1 MFICGGNR
9 GWGLVTVPESW
20 NAVVVVLLIAAC
32 IFAYGV
38 HVLVHPDAGTNPSA
52 KPRGIQPPDAERTA
66 ALRERYSEL
75 ADAWQRWQETPRGPG
90 DRERLVTVEDVWGGP
105 DPGESF
111 PPRYTASHLG
121 KVTLER
127 RRYLSLEEEMTN
139 GPEVV
144 WAASPRAWA
153 SRRLDV
159 WAVHSRGWRRPRLMR
174 VWFNRE
180 RALVEIHTNRSVKVD
195 EILPSE
201 IVGFVRGYTRLGPRT
216 GVVDGL
222 RWLPEDA
229 MLMGHRPLTRTF
241 RTLTDLS
248 VVSPVG
254 SPVGDALRAGDF
266 HALTFSCSR
275 ESAGWDSVDSELR
288 VLDVAGVT
296 YQVGNALG
304 VPTVGESAA
313 PRDEAVADFSGSDS
327 SAEGPD
333 AGFDRIEPTD
343 LAVVPVDPKAVL
355 RAVAKMIELPD
366 DPRA

>member
-1 MFICGGNR
+1 MPEWLGT
-9 GWGLVTVPESW
+9 LVM
-20 NAVVVVLLIAAC
+20 VLLIIAC
-32 IFAYGV
+32 LFAYGA
-38 HVLVHPDAGTNPSA
+38 HVLTCPDAGKRPDVR
-52 KPRGIQPPDAERTA
+52 PRGIEPPDEARTA
-66 ALRERYSEL
+66 ALQERYSML
-75 ADAWQRWQETPRGPG
+75 AQAWRRWQETPRGPR
-90 DRERLVTVEDVWGGP
+90 DRDRLVTVEDVWGGP

-139 GPEVV
+139 GLEAV

-174 VWFNRE
+174 VWFNDE
-180 RALVEIHTNRSVKVD
+180 RALVELHTNRSVKVD

-222 RWLPEDA
+222 RWLPEKA
-229 MLMGHRPLTRTF
+229 MLMGQRPLTRTF
-241 RTLTDLS
+241 RELMDLS

-254 SPVGDALRAGDF
+254 SPLGDALRAGDF
-266 HALTFSCSR
+266 YALTFSCSR
-275 ESAGWDSVDSELR
+275 ESAGWDAADSELR
-288 VLDVAGVT
+288 VLDVAGMT

-304 VPTVGESAA
+304 CRPSDKEASSSVGDCG
-313 PRDEAVADFSGSDS
+313 DEAGAVSAGLESSSGAADDGC
-327 SAEGPD
+327 G
-333 AGFDRIEPTD
+333 RVEPTD

-355 RAVAKMIELPD
+355 RAVRAMVELPGLG
-366 DPRA
+366 

>member
-1 MFICGGNR
+1 MR

-20 NAVVVVLLIAAC
+20 NAVVVVLLITAC

-90 DRERLVTVEDVWGGP
+90 DRDRLVTVEDVWGGP

-216 GVVDGL
+216 GVIDGL

-304 VPTVGESAA
+304 CRPSDKEASSSVGDGG
-313 PRDEAVADFSGSDS
+313 DEAVADFSGSDS
-327 SAEGPD
+327 SAEGSD

>member
-1 MFICGGNR
+1 M
-9 GWGLVTVPESW
+9 VTVPESW

-153 SRRLDV
+153 SRSLDV

-266 HALTFSCSR
+266 HALTFSCSC

-288 VLDVAGVT
+288 VLDVAGMT

-304 VPTVGESAA
+304 CRPSDKEASSSVGDCG
-313 PRDEAVADFSGSDS
+313 DEAGAVSAGLESSSGAADDGC
-327 SAEGPD
+327 G
-333 AGFDRIEPTD
+333 RVEPTD

-355 RAVAKMIELPD
+355 RAVRAMVELPGLG
-366 DPRA
+366 

>member
-1 MFICGGNR
+1 MRSGVLGMPEWL
-9 GWGLVTVPESW
+9 GTLVMG
-20 NAVVVVLLIAAC
+20 LLIIAC
-32 IFAYGV
+32 LFAYGA
-38 HVLVHPDAGTNPSA
+38 HVLTRPDAGKRPDVR
-52 KPRGIQPPDAERTA
+52 PRGIEPPDEARTA
-66 ALRERYSEL
+66 ALQERYSTL
-75 ADAWQRWQETPRGPG
+75 AQAWRRWQETPRGLR
-90 DRERLVTVEDVWGGP
+90 DRDRLVTVEQVWGSP
-105 DPGESF
+105 DPGEPF
-111 PPRYTASHLG
+111 PPRFTARHLG

-139 GPEVV
+139 GPEAV

-174 VWFNRE
+174 VWFNDE
-180 RALVEIHTNRSVKVD
+180 RALVELHTNRSVKVD

-201 IVGFVRGYTRLGPRT
+201 IVGFVRGYTRLGPRA

-222 RWLPEDA
+222 RWLPEKA
-229 MLMGHRPLTRTF
+229 MLMGQRPLTRTF
-241 RTLTDLS
+241 RELMDLS

-254 SPVGDALRAGDF
+254 SPLGDALRAGDF

-275 ESAGWDSVDSELR
+275 ESAGWDAADSELR
-288 VLDVAGVT
+288 VLDVAGMT

-304 VPTVGESAA
+304 VPTVGEPAA

-355 RAVAKMIELPD
+355 WAVAKMIELPD

>member
-1 MFICGGNR
+1 M
-9 GWGLVTVPESW
+9 
-20 NAVVVVLLIAAC
+20 
-32 IFAYGV
+32 
-38 HVLVHPDAGTNPSA
+38 
-52 KPRGIQPPDAERTA
+52 
-66 ALRERYSEL
+66 
-75 ADAWQRWQETPRGPG
+75 
-90 DRERLVTVEDVWGGP
+90 GGP

-266 HALTFSCSR
+266 HALTFSCSC

-288 VLDVAGVT
+288 VLDVAGSDRTRLATRSGVVRPT
-296 YQVGNALG
+296 RRRRLRWETAGTRPGLCPLGRSPRVGLRMMAAAVSSRRTWLLCRWIRRLSCGRCVRWLSCRVWGKRLRVGDGPARECAESWRMVVGGSPSDCHVPGMDGGRGLG
-304 VPTVGESAA
+304 VVC
-313 PRDEAVADFSGSDS
+313 SDS
-327 SAEGPD
+327 S
-333 AGFDRIEPTD
+333 DRGVRECE
-343 LAVVPVDPKAVL
+343 
-355 RAVAKMIELPD
+355 RNW
-366 DPRA
+366 

>member
-1 MFICGGNR
+1 MRSGALGMPEWL
-9 GWGLVTVPESW
+9 GTLVMG
-20 NAVVVVLLIAAC
+20 LLITAC
-32 IFAYGV
+32 LFAYGA
-38 HVLVHPDAGTNPSA
+38 HVLTRPDAGKRPDVR
-52 KPRGIQPPDAERTA
+52 PRGIQPPDAERTA
-66 ALRERYSEL
+66 ALRERYSEF
-75 ADAWQRWQETPRGPG
+75 ADAWQRWQETPRGPR
-90 DRERLVTVEDVWGGP
+90 DRDRLVTVEQLWGSP
-105 DPGESF
+105 DPGEPF

-288 VLDVAGVT
+288 VLDVAGMT

-304 VPTVGESAA
+304 CRPSDKEASSSVGDCG
-313 PRDEAVADFSGSDS
+313 DEAGAVSAGSESSSGAADDGC
-327 SAEGPD
+327 G
-333 AGFDRIEPTD
+333 RVEPTD

-355 RAVAKMIELPD
+355 RAVRAMVELPGSG
-366 DPRA
+366 